1 MFRDATRDDPSTGG
15 RPMPD
20 LVDELLGRLRRI
32 ETSLDQL
39 MRQHTV
45 KEWYTTDE
53 VATIVDKAPF
63 TVREWCRHGRVKAA
77 KRACGRGKSREWIIS
92 RDELMRLQTDGL
104 LAEPEPYR
112 HVR

>member
-1 MFRDATRDDPSTGG
+1 MVRDTTRDDLPADGG
-15 RPMPD
+15 PVPG

-32 ETSLDQL
+32 ETSLDH

-77 KRACGRGKSREWIIS
+77 KRACGRGKSQEWIIS

-104 LAEPEPYR
+104 LAEPAPYR